1 MCNQILALAGI
12 AIYFLTHAMPLS
24 QVAPRMHRW
33 LWTVDTVGYL
43 WFGIFGL
50 DLLRS
55 CVQRRWEGNQASYDA
70 RPAKLCSKAA
80 LVQRSLR
87 WSSSS
92 SIRSPDPPA
101 RIRTMYIDSKQC
113 TVARSVFLVESE
125 SQHFQFIECL
135 WFNCRSQRCVLS
147 LPASSG
153 TLRPSLQDLLTAL
166 DAGKL
171 ASEGKPVAEALAS
184 YKAKVRLRTAVGFF
198 RFFALWVF
206 WPSIPFTFTSPYLP
220 YQVGWKDV
228 DAWNQSVVRIKF
240 LVWCLLG
247 LFIHMYSVNY
257 FLVGYLYLHVVHFD
271 LSDYQ
276 FPFFLRLVPPP
287 FRSRSPVTILA

>member
-1 MCNQILALAGI
+1 MSWFSMVDGQILPSGFGFIMCNQILALAGI

-125 SQHFQFIECL
+125 SKHFQFIECL
-135 WFNCRSQRCVLS
+135 WFNCELEPTLCPFLACFFWNPEAISPRSLDGTWCWQTGLGRK
-147 LPASSG
+147 ASCGSFSQLQSQG
-153 TLRPSLQDLLTAL
+153 APSDC
-166 DAGKL
+166 
-171 ASEGKPVAEALAS
+171 
-184 YKAKVRLRTAVGFF
+184 R
-198 RFFALWVF
+198 W
-206 WPSIPFTFTSPYLP
+206 
-220 YQVGWKDV
+220 
-228 DAWNQSVVRIKF
+228 
-240 LVWCLLG
+240 
-247 LFIHMYSVNY
+247 
-257 FLVGYLYLHVVHFD
+257 
-271 LSDYQ
+271 
-276 FPFFLRLVPPP
+276 
-287 FRSRSPVTILA
+287 IL